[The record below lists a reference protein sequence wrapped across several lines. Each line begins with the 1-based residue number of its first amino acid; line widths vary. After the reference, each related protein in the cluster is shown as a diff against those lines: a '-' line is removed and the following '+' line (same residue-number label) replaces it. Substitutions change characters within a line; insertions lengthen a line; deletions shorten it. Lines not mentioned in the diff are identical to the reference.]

1 MGHVWLAEHVALNA
15 EVVVKILDPA
25 LIDRKDLGDRMRL
38 EAQALGRIRHPN
50 VVSVIDGG
58 RSAAGYPFLVMELLQ
73 GRTLHAELAMRR
85 VLPVKDALGLARQTL
100 SGLAAVHAAG
110 IVHRDVKLSNL
121 FLCDPIASAGPGTP
135 RQLKLID
142 FGIVK
147 IVGDAPNLRPLD
159 FPTTEGAVLGTPS
172 ALSPEQALG
181 KTVDHR
187 TDLYAVGLLLYQV
200 LSGAHPFAGLTGGK
214 LVRAYSS
221 RAPELLS
228 RVAKQPIPAALE
240 AAVQKALRRDPE
252 ERFQNA
258 AELIA
263 AIDEV
268 EKEIDASDL
277 ATSTV
282 VRALAP
288 DSAAPTEPLKSA
300 EVRELNA
307 QVGIEPPVRTDELPP
322 TRTAVP
328 ASFRIARRRF
338 VAVSCATAA
347 LVVTLLALILWR

>member
-25 LIDRKDLGDRMRL
+25 LIDREDLGDRMRL

-58 RSAAGYPFLVMELLQ
+58 RSAGGYPFLVMELLQ
-73 GRTLHAELAMRR
+73 GRTLHAELSMRR
-85 VLPVKDALGLARQTL
+85 TLPVKEALGIARQAL

-121 FLCDPIASAGPGTP
+121 FLCEPITGAPPA

-147 IVGDAPNLRPLD
+147 IVGDAPSLRPLA

-181 KTVDHR
+181 KAVDHR
-187 TDLYAVGLLLYQV
+187 TDLYAIGLLLYQV
-200 LSGAHPFAGLTGGK
+200 LSGAHPFAGLTGGR
-214 LVRAYSS
+214 LVRAYST
-221 RAPELLS
+221 RVPEPLS
-228 RVAKQPIPAALE
+228 QTAEQPIPPALE
-240 AAVQKALRRDPE
+240 TAIQKALSRDPD
-252 ERFQNA
+252 ERFQSA
-258 AELIA
+258 TEFIA
-263 AIDEV
+263 AIAAIE
-268 EKEIDASDL
+268 EGIDTVDV
-277 ATSTV
+277 ATSTSV
-282 VRALAP
+282 QPAAP
-288 DSAAPTEPLKSA
+288 DSAAPTEPLKST

-307 QVGIEPPVRTDELPP
+307 QMGIEPRARTDELQP

-328 ASFRIARRRF
+328 ASFRAARRRF
-338 VAVSCATAA
+338 VVVSCATAA
-347 LVVTLLALILWR
+347 LVVAILAFVLWR